1 MNPDNQ
7 VAYLFFG
14 IGLGLCIFFAARGL
28 YRAHLVRKGERL
40 LAEVEAERERKVLD
54 ARRTQALWVASRH
67 PNLSDEGWSHVL
79 EQAGEG
85 VPDTAAE
92 LDGSDR

>member
-40 LAEVEAERERKVLD
+40 MARVRRQQLD
-54 ARRTQALWVASRH
+54 VRRTQALWVASRH

-85 VPDTAAE
+85 APDNAAE
-92 LDGSDR
+92 LDGSDQ